1 MSIYSSTPVVT
12 DMFTCIK
19 FEFNPAFSPE
29 LKYIIQVTLHN
40 CYRYEAPKAL
50 AHHLTRGNKQNELF
64 QKNRLLLLSL
74 HVKYKKYVKS
84 NPKTI

>member
-1 MSIYSSTPVVT
+1 
-12 DMFTCIK
+12 MFTCIE

-29 LKYIIQVTLHN
+29 LIYIYIHTHVYTHTQVTLHN
-40 CYRYEAPKAL
+40 CYRSVAPKAL
-50 AHHLTRGNKQNELF
+50 VHHLTRGNKQNELF

-84 NPKTI
+84 NPKAI